1 MTLRVL
7 GDIFSASINH
17 GALRRSSSRAS
28 RRGRSLAV
36 RAQRIAH
43 SKSRSTRSRPAEKS
57 KLVILFVLLLF
68 SPAPASADDLIAQWL
83 RQNEGAQTD
92 EARQD
97 LNALTDERWNEIFK
111 IGLEQP
117 DAELGAR
124 AWTRNAD
131 AGSLTLVGSSG
142 RRVRP
147 GDRRCEGQ
155 ELRAPQTK
163 DADNSPADEGPKRVA
178 RRAGAGPCDIFP
190 PPATTSKRRTYRSR
204 SHNANT
210 NADTISP
217 RPIQGSISSVR
228 SCSPWRWFM
237 VRPAMMIEHGPME
250 LKSGSSYAQME
261 DAVVEP
267 LCRQCGRQG
276 GPLSKPLAP

>member
-28 RRGRSLAV
+28 RRGRSLAE

-43 SKSRSTRSRPAEKS
+43 SKSRTLRSRPAEKS
-57 KLVILFVLLLF
+57 KLVMLFVLLLF

-117 DAELGAR
+117 DAELGR
-124 AWTRNAD
+124 LLLERGRETPTQVL
-131 AGSLTLVGSSG
+131 SLWLAALV
-142 RRVRP
+142 
-147 GDRRCEGQ
+147 
-155 ELRAPQTK
+155 
-163 DADNSPADEGPKRVA
+163 VA
-178 RRAGAGPCDIFP
+178 CGLVIGGVKA
-190 PPATTSKRRTYRSR
+190 
-204 SHNANT
+204 
-210 NADTISP
+210 
-217 RPIQGSISSVR
+217 
-228 SCSPWRWFM
+228 
-237 VRPAMMIEHGPME
+237 
-250 LKSGSSYAQME
+250 
-261 DAVVEP
+261 
-267 LCRQCGRQG
+267 RQCLESRGRG
-276 GPLSKPLAP
+276 LRWVVGL